1 MALFQ
6 NTPPTITTVSQSGI
20 KMGNRAA
27 KMLIDRLESE
37 EEHDRKKTINEVIET
52 HLMKRLINYGL
63 KFEVICSARTLF
75 LLNIQGLTSNLMP
88 IILFHIS
95 IL

>member
-6 NTPPTITTVSQSGI
+6 NTHTYYTTTVSQSGI

-37 EEHDRKKTINEVIET
+37 EEHEEEENYKTVIET
-52 HLMKRLINYGL
+52 HLIER
-63 KFEVICSARTLF
+63 EST
-75 LLNIQGLTSNLMP
+75 
-88 IILFHIS
+88 H
-95 IL
+95 

>member
-6 NTPPTITTVSQSGI
+6 NTHTYYYYRKSKWY

-37 EEHDRKKTINEVIET
+37 EEHDEEENYKTEVIET
-52 HLMKRLINYGL
+52 HLKGNLLIRLL
-63 KFEVICSARTLF
+63 V
-75 LLNIQGLTSNLMP
+75 
-88 IILFHIS
+88 
-95 IL
+95 